1 MQGHHHIL
9 IIDAVHEILLQ
20 KLATNSVMYAP
31 NIAINDLEETL
42 QNASVLILRSKL
54 QLTKEWIDKA
64 PKLKYIGRLGSGM
77 DNIDVA
83 YAESKGITCHNA
95 PEGNKN
101 AVAEQTMAMLLS
113 LLSNIPRAS
122 AELAAGQWN
131 RKSNQGI
138 ELRNLTVG
146 IIGYGHV
153 GSRLAELL
161 APFGCQILA
170 YDKFI
175 AGFGSQLVREVSLQE
190 LQMHADVVTLHV
202 PLNEFSDEMINHSF
216 ITAMKKPFYLL
227 NLSRGRVV
235 KIFDLIN
242 GLERKKITGV
252 GLDVLPNEKLET
264 YTQNE
269 QSELTYLVENKKVI
283 LTPHIAG
290 LTVDSY
296 QQLSVVLGDKLRMW
310 LESYPFVN

>member
-1 MQGHHHIL
+1 MQGQHHIL

-31 NIAINDLEETL
+31 NIAITDLEETL

>member
-122 AELAAGQWN
+122 AELAAGRWN

>member
-1 MQGHHHIL
+1 MQTQHHIL

-20 KLATNSVMYAP
+20 KLAAYKVVYAP
-31 NIAINDLEETL
+31 DIELDQLGAKLRD
-42 QNASVLILRSKL
+42 ASVLILRSKL
-54 QLTKEWIDKA
+54 FFSKEWIDKA

-77 DNIDVA
+77 DNIDVN
-83 YAESKGITCHNA
+83 YAESKGIKCQNA
-95 PEGNKN
+95 PEGNSN
-101 AVAEQTMAMLLS
+101 AVAEQTLGMLLS

-122 AELAAGQWN
+122 AEIADGHWN
-131 RKSNQGI
+131 RTSNQGV

-146 IIGYGHV
+146 IIGFGHV

-170 YDKFI
+170 YDRFI
-175 AGFGSQLVREVSLQE
+175 AGFGGESVREVSLKE
-190 LQMHADVVTLHV
+190 LQMLADVVTLHV

-216 ITAMKKPFYLL
+216 ITTMKKPFYLL

-235 KIFDLIN
+235 KIFDVIN
-242 GLERKKITGV
+242 GLERKKIMGV

-264 YTQNE
+264 FTQKE
-269 QSELTYLVENKKVI
+269 QSEISYLIDNKSVI

-290 LTVDSY
+290 LTKDSY
-296 QQLSVVLGDKLRMW
+296 QHLSVILGDKLRIW
-310 LESYPFVN
+310 LKSYPFVN

>member
-1 MQGHHHIL
+1 MQGQHHIL

-296 QQLSVVLGDKLRMW
+296 QQLSVVLGDKLKMW

>member
-269 QSELTYLVENKKVI
+269 QSELTYLVKNKKVI

>member
-1 MQGHHHIL
+1 MQGQHHIL